1 MEKKVVSSPRRTR
14 GCEREAR
21 KVRRSRIRWLCW
33 RKLDFGPRG
42 LGEVDGETSAL
53 RRSNT
58 ALSSARNGVEGV
70 VCGQVC
76 RWVLVRTVGRAAGLY
91 RVSEFGHASDGA
103 QADDRTRITPP
114 PRFTLFNALER
125 HRRSDWR

>member
-1 MEKKVVSSPRRTR
+1 M
-14 GCEREAR
+14 REAR

-33 RKLDFGPRG
+33 RKLDFGSRG

-76 RWVLVRTVGRAAGLY
+76 RWVLVRRVGRAAGLY
-91 RVSEFGHASDGA
+91 SIESRSLGT
-103 QADDRTRITPP
+103 QAM
-114 PRFTLFNALER
+114 ALR
-125 HRRSDWR
+125 LTI